1 MSEFYG
7 AQIQERQQRR
17 YDEKV
22 EKEAYDTKIEAE
34 MKAYEP
40 WGRAGGG
47 APLRDDH
54 GNLISMHA
62 ELTLHSVQSLQFTKA
77 LISTIHKWW
86 TISGSITK
94 NLFLLFTHPL

>member
-1 MSEFYG
+1 MPNCLNCG

-17 YDEKV
+17 HREKV
-22 EKEAYDTKIEAE
+22 EKELYDAKIEAE

-54 GNLISMHA
+54 GNLISTHTKVHTSLS
-62 ELTLHSVQSLQFTKA
+62 ELRPQSA
-77 LISTIHKWW
+77 A
-86 TISGSITK
+86 ITAV
-94 NLFLLFTHPL
+94 